1 MKSPE
6 DSSIRQRS
14 FPKSPWNKDLSLCLV
29 SPIKCNKT
37 PKYQYVNYRHCFKPQ
52 PFKLRPTFI
61 FIEPRRDRNRK
72 FTGISSHPSFRANV
86 HFAFANNVE
95 TCAEIITKPG
105 RQERG
110 AVSESRYNIVVS
122 VVELTKIKKSCETC
136 GLTKE
141 ETHKYCL
148 NCGIMVWWFTK
159 FQFISKFIW
168 VRIFFVRRFS
178 LAGFYKD

>member
-1 MKSPE
+1 M
-6 DSSIRQRS
+6 
-14 FPKSPWNKDLSLCLV
+14 